1 MKIGIDVDGV
11 IFDFEKELRTRA
23 ELYDLLE
30 INGKG
35 IVDNDKFN
43 LEERYSWNKIDGNRF
58 IEKYFLQVSKTVN
71 IMPRRKRG
79 Y

>member
-43 LEERYSWNKIDGNRF
+43 LEERYSWNKIDG
-58 IEKYFLQVSKTVN
+58 K
-71 IMPRRKRG
+71 
-79 Y
+79 